1 MAESDG
7 EDGPQATPPR
17 PPTAY
22 YLGQVVPRLRKILC
36 HWTSVLTILA
46 SICLYLCARWTSFG
60 DVPIA
65 SLRSNLTAYAALS
78 FGASIGGCVLVVTLP
93 SRDFIRTVS
102 LHKLEG
108 SCHSSYSDLLFVFT
122 FSAMAQLATIGV
134 VVAMYGLGGSE
145 QVLADRTGLSHHVL
159 LILAAV
165 VVVFSVLRLV
175 LVVTTLSQLGVVIEK
190 AAIRDDIKD
199 ADAYDVIMGDD

>member
-17 PPTAY
+17 SPNKY
-22 YLGQVVPRLRKILC
+22 YWGQVVPRLRKILG
-36 HWTSVLTILA
+36 HWTFVLTIMA
-46 SICLYLCARWTSFG
+46 SICLYLCAHWTSFG
-60 DVPIA
+60 DVSIA

-78 FGASIGGCVLVVTLP
+78 FGASIGGCVLILTLP
-93 SRDFIRTVS
+93 NRDFIRTIS

-145 QVLADRTGLSHHVL
+145 QVLADHTSLSHHVL

-175 LVVTTLSQLGVVIEK
+175 LVVTTLSQLGVVIEND
-190 AAIRDDIKD
+190 ANCNDIKD
-199 ADAYDVIMGDD
+199 ADASEFITGDD